1 MQIYLY
7 FSEHKSLI
15 PLVVRTQAVLPL
27 PSALSP
33 QPSYISPQPSYISHH
48 TSYISV
54 KQVPVPHVPSSRHHF
69 GLTRSS
75 VPVEMLVVAASLVLP
90 IFTSTSFR
98 VPFFMTVLS
107 SGLISSK
114 VTVYVPAFTAASA
127 FSCGL

>member
-27 PSALSP
+27 PSAISPQPSYISP

-54 KQVPVPHVPSSRHHF
+54 KQCQSLMFLYEIVQARPLTYLGSDPKPIVPQH
-69 GLTRSS
+69 LT
-75 VPVEMLVVAASLVLP
+75 EDTKNKLAH
-90 IFTSTSFR
+90 
-98 VPFFMTVLS
+98 
-107 SGLISSK
+107 K
-114 VTVYVPAFTAASA
+114 VQNT
-127 FSCGL
+127 L

>member
-27 PSALSP
+27 PSAISP

-54 KQVPVPHVPSSRHHF
+54 KQCQSLMFLYEIVQARPLTYLGSDPKPIVPQH
-69 GLTRSS
+69 LT
-75 VPVEMLVVAASLVLP
+75 EDTKNKLAH
-90 IFTSTSFR
+90 
-98 VPFFMTVLS
+98 
-107 SGLISSK
+107 K
-114 VTVYVPAFTAASA
+114 VQNT
-127 FSCGL
+127 L

>member
-27 PSALSP
+27 PSAISP

-54 KQVPVPHVPSSRHHF
+54 KQVPVPHVPVQARP
-69 GLTRSS
+69 LTYLGSDPKTI
-75 VPVEMLVVAASLVLP
+75 VPQHLTEDTKNKLAH
-90 IFTSTSFR
+90 
-98 VPFFMTVLS
+98 
-107 SGLISSK
+107 K
-114 VTVYVPAFTAASA
+114 VQNT
-127 FSCGL
+127 L